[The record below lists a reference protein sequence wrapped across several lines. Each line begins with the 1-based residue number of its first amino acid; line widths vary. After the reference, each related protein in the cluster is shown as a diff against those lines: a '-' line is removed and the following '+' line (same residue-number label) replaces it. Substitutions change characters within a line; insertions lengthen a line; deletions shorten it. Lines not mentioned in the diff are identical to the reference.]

1 MKSTE
6 FITESTLAGSNVS
19 NVVKRYLG
27 NSHVDLE
34 DGNIYF
40 SIKSPNISR
49 TSESLMNELEDIEQM
64 GDNIRLDVEEEGDTI
79 HVAIY
84 SKR

>member
-6 FITESTLAGSNVS
+6 FIVEATLAGSNVS

-27 NSHVDLE
+27 KSCVDLD

-40 SIKSPNISR
+40 SIKNPRLS
-49 TSESLMNELEDIEQM
+49 TSSEALMNELDDIEQM
-64 GDNIRLDVEEEGDTI
+64 GSIRIEVDEEGGMI

-84 SKR
+84 RNR